1 MNTNKL
7 FRFEKNEDGYVLTEF
22 SQKNYFDD
30 EQTEIISEITLPARH
45 KLKPVVEIGKN
56 AFRGAWH
63 LQKVTIPEGV
73 RRIGESAFQNC
84 KNLLSVSLPSSL
96 EKLYNWAF
104 MFCGKLREVKFRS
117 DPSFGEYVF
126 KNDFELPP
134 EIILTGLVCSRD
146 LTLPLN
152 SDMLENEIA
161 CASALGTYRITLFER
176 PDVFELAAQSG
187 CIANSDTE
195 SLFKVFI
202 DKERFDLLRIAERYG
217 LFDDAE
223 FVDRFVEYS
232 VERKNAE
239 AGAYFL
245 DLKRRKF
252 GFDGGDKFT
261 L

>member
-22 SQKNYFDD
+22 FQHNYFV
-30 EQTEIISEITLPARH
+30 TEIKIPARYRGR
-45 KLKPVVEIGKN
+45 PVVEIGKD
-56 AFRGAWH
+56 AFRNAWR
-63 LQKVTIPEGV
+63 LQKVIVPEGV
-73 RRIGESAFQNC
+73 RRIGEGAFQNC
-84 KNLLSVSLPSSL
+84 ENLLSVSLPSSL

-104 MFCGKLREVKFRS
+104 LLCTELREVEFKS
-117 DPSFGEYVF
+117 NPSFGLYVF
-126 KNDFELPP
+126 GQDIKLPAEL
-134 EIILTGLVCSRD
+134 ILAGLVCSRD

-152 SDMLENEIA
+152 SVMLENEIDWA
-161 CASALGTYRITLFER
+161 NPLEPYPTTLFER
-176 PDVFELAAQSG
+176 PDVFELAAKNG
-187 CIANSDTE
+187 CLTHIDTE

-202 DKERFDLLRIAERYG
+202 DKARFDLLRIAERYG

-223 FVDRFVEYS
+223 FVDRFIEYS

-245 DLKRRKF
+245 ELKKRKF

>member
-1 MNTNKL
+1 MNIDEL
-7 FRFEKNEDGYVLTEF
+7 FRFKETEDGCIITEF
-22 SQKNYFDD
+22 YQNNYFGNKD
-30 EQTEIISEITLPARH
+30 EIVTETEIPDKYKGT
-45 KLKPVVEIGKN
+45 PVTAIGSG
-56 AFRGAWH
+56 AFVSACY

-73 RRIGESAFQNC
+73 RHIGEGAFQNC
-84 KNLLSVSLPSSL
+84 ESLRSVSFPASL
-96 EKLYNWAF
+96 EKLGSRSF
-104 MFCGKLREVKFRS
+104 QFCGELREAEFKS
-117 DPSFGEYVF
+117 NPSFGLYVF
-126 KNDFELPP
+126 DRDFKLPA
-134 EIILTGLVCSRD
+134 EIILAGLVCSRD

-152 SDMLENEIA
+152 SVMLENEIA
-161 CASALGTYRITLFER
+161 WAYSLRAYRITLFER
-176 PDVFELAAQSG
+176 PDVFELAAKNG
-187 CIANSDTE
+187 CLTHIDTE